1 MADAVYLVE
10 YAKSGRSKCAD
21 TKCKQMIPAQELRIG
36 RKTANPF
43 HSGGKLAVGDG
54 VVYVLHPDSV
64 KHGCRF
70 SVMTLSL
77 SVCLPAIPD
86 NAGALDM
93 LKWYHAG
100 CMFSAQSR
108 MRAGSKK
115 ISATSDLEGFADL
128 KKEDQEQI
136 RSYITNG
143 PPPTSGGA
151 AGDGGKKRA
160 AGKGAASG
168 KKKPKKKKAKK
179 DRDDDDEEEEDVAD
193 DGSD

>member
-43 HSGGKLAVGDG
+43 HSG
-54 VVYVLHPDSV
+54 
-64 KHGCRF
+64 
-70 SVMTLSL
+70 
-77 SVCLPAIPD
+77 D